1 MSVFVNIRCQ
11 RSYYENYMQIEQVN
25 VQKVN
30 NISVIIFDNTSYD
43 IRSFYYRKF
52 LKGFATSC
60 FLYLSVD
67 TVLCYVKDFAI
78 LRISPDPITNSTKFY
93 RLLEL

>member
-30 NISVIIFDNTSYD
+30 NISVIIFDNTS
-43 IRSFYYRKF
+43 
-52 LKGFATSC
+52 
-60 FLYLSVD
+60 
-67 TVLCYVKDFAI
+67 
-78 LRISPDPITNSTKFY
+78 
-93 RLLEL
+93 